1 MTWRKMN
8 ARDWASFVSYLE
20 PDDGDVSPAVAS
32 GISNTEFT
40 SIDGDLLGT
49 DSNYGTAS
57 STTTAPLGYLAIL
70 DVIGTQANTPTLSDG
85 YKATDVKLNG
95 GTYPV
100 DMSDVLAITKYGSRN
115 AWGLNT
121 AAEMAHLKLAIEHPH
136 YDAWQG
142 EYEVGTHGGM
152 AHRWSDMG
160 EAYGLGLVNIRAADV
175 RSTTFYGDGT
185 GAGWATQLRTGND
198 SASNYIRNNGWFRK
212 YPKYMLL
219 DGTKGQSRQATVWAT
234 KQIPPSVYKDF
245 DGVNVRLVF
254 LYRNG
259 LVSSSYTGD
268 MQLSDIRIGQYSEN
282 NTAAQKVY
290 NFATTNE
297 SFTTVGYTQ
306 SYNTNT
312 VVTNDRAAD
321 GFNIG
326 YASSLNWGNIATGSY
341 SSVFN
346 RDASGTGSSGT
357 GLTNSANGSY
367 YIYAETS
374 GSSTGGRF
382 YGARSPTFQFYDDP
396 YSTPSYATGK
406 YGANMGEMRVYF
418 EIMPPVVTQNSSYT
432 GNIIQSNNTNAF
444 LNGVIVPPEVRGRK
458 CRLVFAYIS
467 ASSYASDF
475 QLANFHYNST
485 SFAQGNGTH
494 INLSTQ
500 GEQGYYLYTMGSS
513 PTINNSVILEK
524 YMEQPRWY
532 NAGINTT
539 STGYWNTRNQGT
551 NTPSGSTGVSTVG
564 NTTLDPQYVYYEAS
578 SGGFAYKMK
587 LFRTPEFVVQ
597 TGSSYCH
604 WMQGSY
610 MANQGKLYV
619 YFIYGDTMKF
629 AGSSN

>member
-1 MTWRKMN
+1 MN
-8 ARDWASFVSYLE
+8 ARDWGAFISATEHNDS
-20 PDDGDVSPAVAS
+20 DISTAVANGTS
-32 GISNTEFT
+32 YTEFT
-40 SIDGDLLGT
+40 SIDGDFLGT
-49 DSNYGTAS
+49 DSNFGSAS
-57 STTTAPLGYLAIL
+57 STTTGTLGYLALL
-70 DVIGTQANTPTLSDG
+70 DVVSGGANTPTLSNG
-85 YKATDVKLNG
+85 YKATDVNLSG
-95 GTYPV
+95 GTANL
-100 DMSDVLAITKYGSRN
+100 SDTLDISKYSSRN
-115 AWGLNT
+115 AWGLST
-121 AAEMAHLKLAIEHPH
+121 AAEMAHLKLAIEHSH
-136 YDAWQG
+136 YDGWQG

-160 EAYGLGLVNIRAADV
+160 EAYGLGLVDIKASDV

-185 GAGWATQLRTGND
+185 GAGWSTQLRTGND
-198 SASNYIRNNGWFRK
+198 SAGSYIRNNGWFRK

-219 DGTKGQSRQATVWAT
+219 DGTKGQSRVSASSKWAT
-234 KQIPPSVYKDF
+234 KVIPPSAFKDF

-259 LVSSSYTGD
+259 LVSTSYRGD

-290 NFATTNE
+290 TFASSNE

-312 VVTNDRAAD
+312 TITNNRAAD

-341 SSVFN
+341 AGVFN
-346 RDASGTGSSGT
+346 RDASGTGSGGT

-406 YGANMGEMRVYF
+406 YGSNLGEMRVYF
-418 EIMPPVVTQNSSYT
+418 EIMPPVVTQNPSYS
-432 GNIIQSNNTNAF
+432 GNIISSNNTNAF
-444 LNGVIVPPEVRGRK
+444 LNGVILPPDCRGRK
-458 CRLVFAYIS
+458 CRMVFAYIS
-467 ASSYASDF
+467 GSSYRSDL

-500 GEQGYYLYTMGSS
+500 GEQGYYLYSMGSS

-551 NTPSGSTGVSTVG
+551 NTPSGGTGVSTVG
-564 NTTLDPQYVYYEAS
+564 NSSLDPQYVFYESS
-578 SGGFAYKMK
+578 SGGNSYKMK
-587 LFRTPEFVVQ
+587 LFRTPEFVCG
-597 TGSSYCH
+597 TGLQYCH

-610 MANQGKLYV
+610 QGNQGKLYV

-629 AGSSN
+629 AGSPNS